1 MFKNNSLPNKKL
13 FHTIIASSVGTIL
26 EWYDFSLYIFF
37 APFFGVLFFPNKNHA
52 TSVML
57 TYSVFAI
64 GFIVRP
70 IGAILFGHFGDRC
83 GRKKA
88 LITSLALMASTTCL
102 IGMLP
107 TYSQIGII
115 APGLLIFLRI
125 LQGISI
131 GGETIGAGLFVIESA
146 QKNKRG
152 FATSLVW
159 ASSGLGI
166 LLSSLA
172 VTMVTFLFDHD
183 ELLKWGWRLPFLFGA
198 ITGVL
203 GYFLRAH
210 TTESTSFNSLKLSN
224 NIVKYPLI
232 EAIKNSKTRLLIAM
246 GLYALSVIT
255 TYLFFVFMPNY
266 VSTTTGLALS
276 VTMAVNTITMAVMVF
291 LVPFFGSLSDKI
303 GRRIILLLSGFGII
317 ILALPLFLLIST
329 GALIALIIAQLTF
342 AILAAG
348 FQGPITSAVLE
359 LFPVNTRYSAA
370 AFSYGLSSS
379 IFGGTTPLIALFLI
393 HTMKSNIAPSM
404 YLILGAVIA
413 VISAMKMNAL
423 KAEQIMLT
431 NAQPDDS
438 KFNII

>member
-1 MFKNNSLPNKKL
+1 MLIRPLVEQNKIIMSKNNNLPNKKL

-37 APFFGVLFFPNKNHA
+37 APFFGALFFPNKNHA

-88 LITSLALMASTTCL
+88 LIRSLTLMASTTCL
-102 IGMLP
+102 IGVLP

-198 ITGVL
+198 ITCVL
-203 GYFLRAH
+203 GYFLRAR

-404 YLILGAVIA
+404 YLILGAVLA

-423 KAEQIMLT
+423 KAEQ
-431 NAQPDDS
+431 
-438 KFNII
+438 